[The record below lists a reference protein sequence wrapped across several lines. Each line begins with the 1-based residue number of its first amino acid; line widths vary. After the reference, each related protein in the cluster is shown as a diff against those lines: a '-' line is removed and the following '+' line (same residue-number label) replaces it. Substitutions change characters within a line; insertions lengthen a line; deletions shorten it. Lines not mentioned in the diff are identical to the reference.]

1 MVSRKKTP
9 RTEFEMIENG
19 TTTGGKSIP
28 RPIRSE
34 LDAASRV
41 GERVDVSYPELIE
54 RLKRIEA
61 AICSLANQ
69 KMMKEWYS
77 TAEIA
82 EHVGKAEFTV
92 REWCRLGRIRAD
104 KRPCG
109 RGSSQEWMISHEELQ
124 RVRNEG
130 LLPDRNRYRHLR

>member
-1 MVSRKKTP
+1 
-9 RTEFEMIENG
+9 MIENG
-19 TTTGGKSIP
+19 STGDKNVP
-28 RPIRSE
+28 RRICSG

-41 GERVDVSYPELIE
+41 DERLDVGYPELIE

-61 AICSLANQ
+61 AIGSLANQ
-69 KMMKEWYS
+69 RMLKEWYS
-77 TAEIA
+77 TAEVA
-82 EHVGKAEFTV
+82 EQVGKAEFTV

-109 RGSSQEWMISHEELQ
+109 RGNSQEWMISHEELE